1 MGEAAAHSDGYG
13 QCSKCREEGHFA
25 AVSPALLRYTG
36 RNTVQVKGAG
46 GADRVPL
53 QSPRRSPPQYKLP
66 PAPGHIVTISSLCTV
81 LGALELLPK
90 SSGGGR
96 ERAAPGSQCWQE
108 GGQKTGLYGGQIQG
122 TPLVCPDLRFQPPA
136 LPPLTNPGR
145 TSHQTFAGDPLPLL
159 ESWTLVTSLSGPQSP
174 RGNRMSPPYM
184 LAVST

>member
-90 SSGGGR
+90 SSGGAERGQLLGR
-96 ERAAPGSQCWQE
+96 SAGRRGGRRRDFMEVRFRGRLLCAQTCGS
-108 GGQKTGLYGGQIQG
+108 
-122 TPLVCPDLRFQPPA
+122 
-136 LPPLTNPGR
+136 N
-145 TSHQTFAGDPLPLL
+145 PLPC
-159 ESWTLVTSLSGPQSP
+159 P
-174 RGNRMSPPYM
+174 R
-184 LAVST
+184 